1 MDLSYNQLTM
11 LLPDFGQ
18 MTSLKVLSLTSN
30 NLNGS
35 LTQEGSC

>member
-1 MDLSYNQLTM
+1 MFSLHICFIFGT
-11 LLPDFGQ
+11 DFGQ